1 MGGPG
6 TGGKTNRP
14 GRNVKIRRLK
24 KRRIGFADGGF
35 DIVRMR
41 RKSGDDIQFFP
52 CRRQQFET
60 FLPQIRADV
69 FEKIVDGNVHQLSGI
84 P

>member
-1 MGGPG
+1 MGVAG
-6 TGGKTNRP
+6 NRQKNEP
-14 GRNVKIRRLK
+14 AGRNVKIRRLK